1 MQAVDFYLHQGHQQH
16 THGLLNKAIDSY
28 RRARQMAQNIKD
40 KGAEGRF
47 FFFGILRSSS
57 AVHIYSPAAE
67 HIYIECAFIDCH
79 RLRTCAER
87 AITLAVSTWPGA
99 RSALPFV
106 SRKSPVAFVETN
118 PMHVICVNALS
129 GLNAD
134 MSRHPC
140 MRVFTV

>member
-1 MQAVDFYLHQGHQQH
+1 
-16 THGLLNKAIDSY
+16 
-28 RRARQMAQNIKD
+28 MAQNIKD

-47 FFFGILRSSS
+47 FFLVFFVRPLPYISIRPL
-57 AVHIYSPAAE
+57 PN
-67 HIYIECAFIDCH
+67 IYIECAFIDCH